1 MHGHQGDVT
10 AEAGSFD
17 FQEERFFKRRNC
29 GVVSVNRKN
38 G

>member
-1 MHGHQGDVT
+1 MVIRSDVT

-29 GVVSVNRKN
+29 GVVIVRK
-38 G
+38 